1 MSKRDGQREQRIAL
15 ALLVRRHLIR
25 YEAEIKAAYAK
36 HANAEAAKVASRK
49 KTTTKTASKR
59 HGVKTSSALAKLIGL
74 PPYTNPGKGTPE
86 PARHLFV
93 FLQSAGPE
101 YSKQIFEYFKA
112 HVITADYRAEAP
124 PYVQMAIHE
133 VFDRPWLDSSSA
145 GATKDGEVVEV
156 VDGELRDALERARHA
171 PHTVITSIEETVP
184 QLTSRTK
191 LFEGTWNAIRYAHHG
206 RRVVRLAMEVKC
218 NDQGRPTFT
227 LYFRTH
233 GMTVSNSKDKYITR
247 GSLIVL
253 KGGQHVMFLGQEE
266 AHEGQLE
273 PDGYPL
279 TIICPTKISRDGPF
293 IGLVQRRHDD
303 GKIFAIKAQFVRAKG
318 KSIDDLVTDNRV
330 GSFERDDDIARMA
343 SDIPGFQGLLSELQ
357 RTPDDVKGGLVL

>member
-1 MSKRDGQREQRIAL
+1 MKKRDDQREQRIAL
-15 ALLVRRHLIR
+15 ALLVRRHLIG
-25 YEAEIKAAYAK
+25 YEDEIKAAHAK
-36 HANAEAAKVASRK
+36 RAAAAPSGQKVSGQAVP
-49 KTTTKTASKR
+49 KR
-59 HGVKTSSALAKLIGL
+59 HGVKTSTALATLIGL
-74 PPYTNPGKGTPE
+74 DPYDNPGKGKPE
-86 PARHLFV
+86 PAKHLFD

-101 YSKQIFEYFKA
+101 HSQKIYDYFKA
-112 HVITADYRAEAP
+112 YVITPDYRSEAP

-133 VFDRPWLDSSSA
+133 VFDKPWL
-145 GATKDGEVVEV
+145 GAIDTDTDDVVTLDG
-156 VDGELRDALERARHA
+156 ALKEALDRARHA
-171 PHTVITSIEETVP
+171 PHAVITSIEETVP

-206 RRVVRLAMEVKC
+206 RRVVRLAMEVTC
-218 NDQGRPTFT
+218 SDEGRPTFT

-233 GMTVSNSKDKYITR
+233 GMTVSKSKDKYITR

-318 KSIDDLVTDNRV
+318 KSIDDLVTDNKV

-343 SDIPGFQGLLSELQ
+343 SDIPGFQGLLAELQ
-357 RTPDDVKGGLVL
+357 RPPDDVKGGLVL

>member
-1 MSKRDGQREQRIAL
+1 MKKRDHQREQRIAL

-25 YEAEIKAAYAK
+25 YEDEIKAAHAK
-36 HANAEAAKVASRK
+36 RAGEQSARDASLKVIAAKAVP
-49 KTTTKTASKR
+49 KR
-59 HGVKTSSALAKLIGL
+59 HGVKTSTALATLIGL
-74 PPYTNPGKGTPE
+74 APYDNPGKGKPE
-86 PARHLFV
+86 PAKYLFD

-101 YSKQIFEYFKA
+101 HSLKIYDYFKA
-112 HVITADYRAEAP
+112 YVITPDYRSEAP

-133 VFDRPWLDSSSA
+133 VFDKPWLDA
-145 GATKDGEVVEV
+145 VVNDNNGDVALDGALKE
-156 VDGELRDALERARHA
+156 ALDRARHA
-171 PHTVITSIEETVP
+171 PHAVITSIEETVP

-218 NDQGRPTFT
+218 SEEGRPTFT

-233 GMTVSNSKDKYITR
+233 GMTVSKSKDKYVTR

-253 KGGQHVMFLGQEE
+253 KGGQHVMFFGQEE
-266 AHEGQLE
+266 AHEGQVE

-318 KSIDDLVTDNRV
+318 KSIDDLVADNRV
-330 GSFERDDDIARMA
+330 GSFEREDDITRMA

-357 RTPDDVKGGLVL
+357 RTPDDAKGGLVL

>member
-1 MSKRDGQREQRIAL
+1 MKKRDPQREQRIAL

-25 YEAEIKAAYAK
+25 YEDEIKAALAK
-36 HANAEAAKVASRK
+36 RDADEIAAATSRKPVTANAGV
-49 KTTTKTASKR
+49 KR
-59 HGVKTSSALAKLIGL
+59 HGVKTSTALAKLIRL
-74 PPYTNPGKGTPE
+74 DAYDNPGKGKPE
-86 PARHLFV
+86 PAKYLFD

-101 YSKQIFEYFKA
+101 HSQKIYDYFKA
-112 HVITADYRAEAP
+112 DVITSDYRAEAP

-133 VFDRPWLDSSSA
+133 VFDKPWLDA
-145 GATKDGEVVEV
+145 VVANDNNGDVALDGA
-156 VDGELRDALERARHA
+156 LREALDRARHA
-171 PHTVITSIEETVP
+171 PHAVITSIEETVP

-218 NDQGRPTFT
+218 SDEGRPTFT

-233 GMTVSNSKDKYITR
+233 GMTVSKSPEKYVTR

-253 KGGQHVMFLGQEE
+253 KGGQHVMFFGQEE
-266 AHEGQLE
+266 AHEGQVE

-318 KSIDDLVTDNRV
+318 KSIDDLVADNKV
-330 GSFERDDDIARMA
+330 GSFEREDDITRMA